1 VPLGSEVSLLTFNG
15 VPIPQ
20 RIIGDQ
26 MLLANQYTIGKPP
39 GNRAEIIS
47 TGKNNIKGI
56 AAKI

>member
-1 VPLGSEVSLLTFNG
+1 
-15 VPIPQ
+15 
-20 RIIGDQ
+20 